1 MEEEQENRSVI
12 MKKKVVTENFLER
25 VPIPNGLLKW
35 RADEDGSVELLVE
48 NTGLFNRIAQKLF
61 GKPEVTHVHLD
72 GVGSFVWPLLD
83 GERNIIEIGEL
94 VKEHF
99 GEKAE
104 PLYER
109 LSEFFRILD
118 SYHFIEWK

>member
-1 MEEEQENRSVI
+1 